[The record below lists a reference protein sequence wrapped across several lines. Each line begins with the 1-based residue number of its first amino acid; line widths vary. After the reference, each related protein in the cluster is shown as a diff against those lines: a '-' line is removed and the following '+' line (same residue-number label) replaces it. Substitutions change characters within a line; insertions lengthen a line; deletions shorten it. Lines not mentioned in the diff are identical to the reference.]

1 MKMKTKKNYH
11 FALFS
16 KSPNEEPRLVKKY
29 SLLDKAR
36 QEGLQ
41 LIRDEIEM
49 ARATSECYIFAVG
62 IDSNKK
68 SLLLTLSESLKKI
81 TETFNF

>member
-1 MKMKTKKNYH
+1 MKTKKNYH

-29 SLLDKAR
+29 SLFYKAR

-49 ARATSECYIFAVG
+49 ARATSECYVYAVG
-62 IDSNKK
+62 IDNADVA
-68 SLLLTLSESLKKI
+68 LLLTLSESLKII